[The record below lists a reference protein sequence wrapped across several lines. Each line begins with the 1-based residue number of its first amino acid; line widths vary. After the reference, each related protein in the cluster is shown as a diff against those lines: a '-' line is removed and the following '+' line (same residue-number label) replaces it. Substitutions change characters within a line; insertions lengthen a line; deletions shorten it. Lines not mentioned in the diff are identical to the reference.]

1 MKIDFNDYLV
11 QKALLAFL
19 GFGALSYACMFVAYI
34 MWFMGNVSQVQSQ
47 ISSWCIPNV
56 LEITVLPKKDLLL

>member
-34 MWFMGNVSQVQSQ
+34 MWFMGNVS
-47 ISSWCIPNV
+47 
-56 LEITVLPKKDLLL
+56 